1 MPWKIKNHFGIYQIG
16 DKRKKLWDMTGNS
29 IYQGG
34 TTHICKEAADDEHDK
49 AEVWVRSHEA
59 ISYDVAPPW
68 K

>member
-59 ISYDVAPPW
+59 ISYDVTPPW